1 MRQHRVLRPER
12 RPGRFRRGAPAR
24 LAWPAVLLALLCC
37 VGAAC
42 AAPATPYQF
51 RSVAIGGGGF
61 VSGLL
66 FHPAQQGLLYARTD
80 VGGAYRWDAADARWV
95 ALTDWL
101 GADDQNLM
109 GIDAFAI
116 DPRDPQAL
124 YLAAGTYLHERAGN
138 AALLRSDDQ
147 GRSFARTDL
156 PFKLGGNELG
166 RGNGERLAVDPNDG
180 RVLLLG
186 SRDAGLWRSD
196 DRGQHWQPV
205 ASFPALATSAAASAV
220 NHAGR
225 RQQVG
230 IAFVL
235 FDPDSA
241 GGNGSAS
248 QRIYVGVSTQ
258 EQSVFVSE
266 DAGRSWQ
273 PVPGQPTGLR
283 PSHMVRSSAGIYY
296 LSYGDQ
302 PGPDLMADGAVWAYA
317 PAARRWTDIT
327 PVPQP
332 GTGPGFGWGAVAVD
346 PRQPQTLIASTFRRY
361 VPGDDLYRSTDGG
374 RSWAPLF
381 PRSRFAHDTAPWTA
395 QARPHWM
402 AALAIDPFD
411 SDRAWFV
418 TGYGVWASRNLRA
431 ADAADGTVQWWF
443 ADAGLEETVPLDL
456 LSPTQGAPLLSALG
470 DIDGFR
476 HDRLERAQ
484 LQFAGPRLTNGESL
498 DAAGQ
503 APQLVVRSGTLRE
516 RRGNEVRAAWSRDGG
531 ASWQA
536 FASEPPA
543 GEGAGHIAIGADGR
557 RVIWSPRN
565 GGGAWASDDWGRRW
579 QRVEA
584 ATGSWSI
591 EADRV
596 DPRRWYAV
604 DAASGRF
611 YLSDDGGREFR
622 DSGVEVGVPA
632 PAERTRPQLRPDP
645 LRAGVVYLA
654 SPSHGVM
661 RWQDGKLATLAKV
674 QEARSL
680 GLGRAPRDGAPPM
693 LFLAGTVDGVGGL
706 FRSEDEGRHWQRI
719 DDDAHRFGRP
729 YAVTGDPRVVGRVY
743 FATGGRG
750 IFYGDPR

>member
-1 MRQHRVLRPER
+1 MRQHRLLGFDAV
-12 RPGRFRRGAPAR
+12 PGMSQRAGRLR
-24 LAWPAVLLALLCC
+24 LAWWALLLSLLCS
-37 VGAAC
+37 VVPAL
-42 AAPATPYQF
+42 AAPSLPYQF

-80 VGGAYRWDAADARWV
+80 VGGAYRWDAASAHWV

-101 GADDQNLM
+101 GPDDQNLM

-116 DPRDPQAL
+116 DPHDPQAL
-124 YLAAGTYLHERAGN
+124 YLAAGTYLHPRAGN
-138 AALLRSDDQ
+138 AAILRSHDQ
-147 GRSFARTDL
+147 GRSFVRTDL

-186 SRDAGLWRSD
+186 SRDAGLWRSA
-196 DRGQHWQPV
+196 DRGAHWQRV
-205 ASFPALATSAAASAV
+205 NSFPAVATGPSASAE

-230 IAFVL
+230 ISFVL
-235 FDPDSA
+235 FDPASA
-241 GGNGSAS
+241 AGAGAS
-248 QRIYVGVSTQ
+248 QRIYVGVSTP
-258 EQSVFVSE
+258 EQSVFESA
-266 DAGRSWQ
+266 DGGRSWR
-273 PVPGQPTGLR
+273 PLPGQPTGLR

-302 PGPDLMADGAVWAYA
+302 PGPDLMADGAVWKYE
-317 PAARRWTDIT
+317 PAAARWTDIT

-332 GTGPGFGWGAVAVD
+332 RSGPGFGWGAVAVD
-346 PRQPQTLIASTFRRY
+346 PRQPDTLIASTFRRY
-361 VPGDDLYRSTDGG
+361 QPGEDIYRSTDGG

-381 PRSRFAHDTAPWTA
+381 PRSRFVHDAAPWTA

-402 AALAIDPFD
+402 ASLAIDPFD
-411 SDRAWFV
+411 SDRALFV
-418 TGYGVWASRNLRA
+418 TGYGIWASRNLRA
-431 ADAADGTVQWWF
+431 FDAADGVVQWWF

-456 LSPTQGAPLLSALG
+456 LSPAQGAHLLSALG

-476 HDRLERAQ
+476 HDRLDRAQ
-484 LQFAGPRLTNGESL
+484 SQFAGPRLTNGESI

-516 RRGNEVRAAWSRDGG
+516 RRDGEVRAAWSRDGG
-531 ASWQA
+531 ASWTA
-536 FASEPPA
+536 FASEPPV
-543 GEGAGHIAIGADGR
+543 GEGAGHIAINADGS

-565 GGGAWASDDWGRRW
+565 GGSAWASDDWGRQW
-579 QRVEA
+579 QRVE
-584 ATGSWSI
+584 GSSGSLLI

-596 DPRRWYAV
+596 DPQRWYAV
-604 DAASGRF
+604 DAAGGRF
-611 YLSDDGGREFR
+611 SLSEDGGRRFR
-622 DSGVEVGVPA
+622 DSGVEVGA
-632 PAERTRPQLRPDP
+632 PSAAERTRPQLRPDP
-645 LRAGVVYLA
+645 ARAGVVYLA
-654 SPSHGVM
+654 SPSHGVL
-661 RWQDGKLATLAKV
+661 RWQDGRLTVLSKV
-674 QEARSL
+674 DEARSL
-680 GLGRAPRDGAPPM
+680 GLGRAPRDGAAPM
-693 LFLAGTVDGVGGL
+693 LFLAGSVDGVGGL
-706 FRSEDEGRHWQRI
+706 FRSEDEGKHWQRI

-750 IFYGDPR
+750 IFYGDAP

>member
-1 MRQHRVLRPER
+1 MRQHRLLGSDALPGMSQRAGRLRS
-12 RPGRFRRGAPAR
+12 AW
-24 LAWPAVLLALLCC
+24 LALLLALLC
-37 VGAAC
+37 GAVPVL
-42 AAPATPYQF
+42 AAPPVPYQF

-80 VGGAYRWDAADARWV
+80 VGGAYRWDAASAHWV

-101 GADDQNLM
+101 GPADQNLM

-116 DPRDPQAL
+116 DPHDPQAL

-138 AALLRSDDQ
+138 AAILRSHDQ
-147 GRSFARTDL
+147 GRHFVRTDL
-156 PFKLGGNELG
+156 PFRLGGNELG

-186 SRDAGLWRSD
+186 SRDAGLWRSA
-196 DRGQHWQPV
+196 DRGAHWQRV
-205 ASFPALATSAAASAV
+205 QSFPAVATGPSASAV

-235 FDPDSA
+235 FDPASA
-241 GGNGSAS
+241 ASGGAS
-248 QRIYVGVSTQ
+248 QRIYVGVSTP
-258 EQSVFVSE
+258 EQSLFESA
-266 DAGRSWQ
+266 DGGRSWR

-302 PGPDLMADGAVWAYA
+302 PGPDLMADGAVWKYE
-317 PAARRWTDIT
+317 PAAARWTDIT

-332 GTGPGFGWGAVAVD
+332 RSGPGFGWGAVAVD
-346 PRQPQTLIASTFRRY
+346 PRRPDTLIASTFRRY
-361 VPGDDLYRSTDGG
+361 QPGDDIYRSTDGG

-381 PRSRFAHDTAPWTA
+381 PRSRFAHDAAPWTA

-402 AALAIDPFD
+402 ASLAIDPFD
-411 SDRAWFV
+411 SDRALFV

-431 ADAADGTVQWWF
+431 FDAADGVVQWWF

-456 LSPTQGAPLLSALG
+456 LSPAQGAHLLSALG

-476 HDRLERAQ
+476 HDTLDRAQ
-484 LQFAGPRLTNGESL
+484 SQFAGPRLTNGESI

-516 RRGNEVRAAWSRDGG
+516 RRNDEVRAAWSRDGG
-531 ASWQA
+531 ANWTA
-536 FASEPPA
+536 FASEPPV
-543 GEGAGHIAIGADGR
+543 GEGAGHIAINADGS

-565 GGGAWASDDWGRRW
+565 GGSAWASDDWGRQW
-579 QRVEA
+579 QRVE
-584 ATGSWSI
+584 GSSGSLLI

-596 DPRRWYAV
+596 DPQRWYAV

-611 YLSDDGGREFR
+611 FLSEDGGRRFR
-622 DSGVEVGVPA
+622 DSGVQVGA
-632 PAERTRPQLRPDP
+632 PSAAERTRPQLRPDP

-654 SPSHGVM
+654 SPSHGVL
-661 RWQDGKLATLAKV
+661 RWQDGRLQVLSNV

-680 GLGRAPRDGAPPM
+680 GLGRAPREGAPPM

-706 FRSEDEGRHWQRI
+706 FRSEDEGHRWQRI

-750 IFYGDPR
+750 IFYGDAP